1 MAVSQYNRYIWLVE
15 TIRAARKITRAEIDR
30 KWMHSSINEN
40 HESRFPERSFFR
52 CRNDIEVIFGIEIK
66 CQRSPYGGQYYI
78 DESTIT
84 SRTKHWLLPQFTT
97 TQSQERCHEPE
108 ARTESHAENI
118 RARIGRNAA
127 ATLRSQ
133 PLHPSQREIEPSIFE
148 WLISPTPDFIQQLRA
163 FGSDVEILE
172 PHYLREQFKAELEKQ
187 LALYK

>member
-15 TIRAARKITRAEIDR
+15 TIRAAHKITRAEIDR

-78 DESTIT
+78 DDSAIN
-84 SRTKHWLLPQFTT
+84 SRTKHWLLPQFTP
-97 TQSQERCHEPE
+97 TQSQEKCHVSEE
-108 ARTESHAENI
+108 RTKSHAEII
-118 RARIGRNAA
+118 RARIGENAA

-148 WLISPTPDFIQQLRA
+148 WIVSPTPNFIQQLRA
-163 FGSDVEILE
+163 LGSDVEILE